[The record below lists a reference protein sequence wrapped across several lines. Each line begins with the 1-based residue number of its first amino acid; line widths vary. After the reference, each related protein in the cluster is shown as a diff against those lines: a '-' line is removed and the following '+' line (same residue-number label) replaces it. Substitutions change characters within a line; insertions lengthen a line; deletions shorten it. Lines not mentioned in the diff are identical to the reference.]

1 MVLKLLIIVSEVL
14 AVYQCEYLRGQ
25 CDGEPSNSYC
35 QQLQE
40 CCGES
45 FTTTTGKSE
54 TSQGNWNKEI
64 KLCTKVMFIQN

>member
-1 MVLKLLIIVSEVL
+1 MSKCFCNFKMVLKLLIIVSEVL

-25 CDGEPSNSYC
+25 CDGEPANSYC

-45 FTTTTGKSE
+45 FITTTGESE
-54 TSQGNWNKEI
+54 ASQGN
-64 KLCTKVMFIQN
+64 

>member
-1 MVLKLLIIVSEVL
+1 MSKYFRNFKMVLKLLIIVSEVL

-25 CDGEPSNSYC
+25 CDGEPANRYC

-45 FTTTTGKSE
+45 FTTTTEKSE
-54 TSQGNWNKEI
+54 VSQGN
-64 KLCTKVMFIQN
+64 